1 MRILVFL
8 AYCAYTV
15 WLGGIPAMGTY
26 ADAYANQL
34 KHRYVSL
41 FVRRR
46 LWPSKTASELWGMAT
61 PADAGERLWIPLS

>member
-1 MRILVFL
+1 
-8 AYCAYTV
+8 
-15 WLGGIPAMGTY
+15 MGTY
-26 ADAYANQL
+26 ANAYANQL